1 MSALD
6 DVRKAT
12 QKIDLWNRR
21 LEAAMLLAASEGASL
36 RAIGEAAGLSHE
48 TVRYQLNQSKTILD
62 LSGTKPSE

>member
-12 QKIDLWNRR
+12 EKIDLWNRR
-21 LEAAMLLAASEGASL
+21 LEAAMDRAEKEGASL

-48 TVRYQLNQSKTILD
+48 TVRYQLRQVRQPD
-62 LSGTKPSE
+62 